1 MSHSTIT
8 RRSFLR
14 YAAVGTASSLGFAP
28 PIIAGVEAEARLQL
42 FNTHTKEFLDVIYRR
57 GDRYDR
63 GALNQIDVLM
73 RDHRENISVEMDVG
87 LVDLMHSLYISSG
100 AKTPFRVVSGYRTP
114 KTNAMLRNK
123 SVAKG
128 VAKNSFHLYGQAA
141 DLFIPEFPAAD
152 LGKFAQKLQVG
163 GVGTYSRKGFVHV
176 DTGPIRRWGS

>member
-1 MSHSTIT
+1 MSHSSTT

-14 YAAVGTASSLGFAP
+14 YAAVGTASALGLAP
-28 PIIAGVEAEARLQL
+28 PVMAGVEAEARLQL

-63 GALNQIDVLM
+63 GALNQVDVLM

-87 LVDLMHSLYISSG
+87 LVDLMHSLYIGSG
-100 AKTPFRVVSGYRTP
+100 AKTPFRIVSGYRTP
-114 KTNAMLRNK
+114 KTNAMLRGK
-123 SVAKG
+123 SIGKG

-141 DLFIPEFPAAD
+141 DLFIPEMSAAQ
-152 LGKFAQKLQVG
+152 LGKCAQKLQIG

-176 DTGPIRRWGS
+176 DTGPVRKWGG